1 MSGEYI
7 AMNVTVKYF
16 AMIRDLTH
24 KKQDVLDLGEDA
36 SVQTMLSS
44 LCAMYGEDFKQNVC
58 TADGSL
64 KDGLILL
71 LNGEAINREEFR
83 TKMLKDEDIAAIMPP
98 VGGG

>member
-1 MSGEYI
+1 MK
-7 AMNVTVKYF
+7 VTVKYF

-24 KKQDVLDLGEDA
+24 KKQDVLDLGEEV
-36 SVQTMLSS
+36 SVQMMLSS
-44 LCAMYGEDFKQNVC
+44 LCTMYGEDFKQNVC

>member
-1 MSGEYI
+1 
-7 AMNVTVKYF
+7 
-16 AMIRDLTH
+16 
-24 KKQDVLDLGEDA
+24 
-36 SVQTMLSS
+36 
-44 LCAMYGEDFKQNVC
+44 MYGENFKQNVC